1 MNDDFRSCE
10 ATRRILGRDPDPALI
25 RLVRDLD
32 ALIGAAEPPPRLV
45 ATLERALAERGMRGG
60 HTLPAWDHRR
70 SASVRRLPI
79 AFGRMG
85 NAIAAALLVLLIGV
99 SIIGL
104 TVVPSRTQS
113 SFGGVSRATP
123 TVSTRPALEQA
134 VELNASTRQ
143 IEAEGLWHRI
153 NEVWSLSGFTVR
165 FERAYAD
172 ANRVVVAYTIQAPVG
187 RSFNHALL
195 NRMSLTDR
203 IGNEL
208 RPLSCGTNATEKRVD
223 GDVYGQI
230 ACFDAPRVALEGATE
245 LALHVQGWGMG
256 VVESVGD
263 GASAT
268 EPSGSAGIPDGGS
281 AAVHPGCPSEIRCY
295 VLPGTFAFDFTVPVE
310 PRRRV
315 VEPRQ
320 AVRIGDREVVLERV
334 VVTPTEA
341 RFSIR
346 GLGDA
351 YVRRVTTNGYDSE
364 RDSMHNS
371 TGWSVRPDQSV
382 SSLDGALIDHPGE
395 LTVTV
400 ASSNGSADSW
410 IFTFVVP

>member
-1 MNDDFRSCE
+1 MNDDFRSGE
-10 ATRRILGRDPDPALI
+10 ATRQILGRDPDPSLI

-32 ALIGAAEPPPRLV
+32 ALIGAPEPPPRLV
-45 ATLERALAERGMRGG
+45 ASLERALAERGMRGG
-60 HTLPAWDHRR
+60 HGLPAWNHRR
-70 SASVRRLPI
+70 SASVRRLPV

-85 NAIAAALLVLLIGV
+85 SAVAAALLVLLIGV
-99 SIIGL
+99 GIIGL
-104 TVVPSRTQS
+104 TVVPSRTRS
-113 SFGGVSRATP
+113 SFGGVSGATP
-123 TVSTRPALEQA
+123 TVSTRPALEQV

-153 NEVWSLSGFTVR
+153 NEMWTLGGFTVR
-165 FERAYAD
+165 FERVYAD

-195 NRMSLTDR
+195 NRLSLTDR

-208 RPLSCGTNATEKRVD
+208 RPLSCGTNGMEKRVD

-245 LALHVQGWGMG
+245 LALHVQGWGLD
-256 VVESVGD
+256 VVEPVGD
-263 GASAT
+263 GAPAT
-268 EPSGSAGIPDGGS
+268 EWSGSTGIPVGGS
-281 AAVHPGCPSEIRCY
+281 PEVHPGCPSEIRCY
-295 VLPGTFAFDFTVPVE
+295 VLPGTVAFDFTVPVE

-320 AVRIGDREVVLERV
+320 AVTVGGREVVLERV

-341 RFSIR
+341 RFSMR
-346 GLGDA
+346 GPGDA
-351 YVRRVTTNGYDSE
+351 YVRRVMTNGYDSE
-364 RDSMHNS
+364 RDPMLGS
-371 TGWSVRPDQSV
+371 TGWSVGSDQKIT
-382 SSLDGALIDHPGE
+382 SLDGALFDHPGE
-395 LTVTV
+395 WTVTV
-400 ASSNGSADSW
+400 SSSNGSADSW